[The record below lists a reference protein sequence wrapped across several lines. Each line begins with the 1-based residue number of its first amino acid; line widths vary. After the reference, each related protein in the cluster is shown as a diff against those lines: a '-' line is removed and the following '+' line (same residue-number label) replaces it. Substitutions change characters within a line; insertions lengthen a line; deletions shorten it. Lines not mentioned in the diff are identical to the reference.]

1 VGDREKSEDFGQPMK
16 ILIWNILHGG
26 GPRRT
31 PAIALAILD
40 HRPDLV
46 VLTEFRMTTGGQ
58 LAGMLHDHGLA
69 HQSHTDP
76 PPRTNGILL
85 ACRFPITEV
94 SRPDPG
100 VFGSK
105 LITASVPGLG
115 VRLCAAHVPDARAHN
130 HHALTRKSL
139 YWNELLDV
147 ARRWRDEPAM
157 LVGDLNTGRPGLDE
171 DAHTLTSAAM
181 LGRLGEAGFSDAYRH
196 LYPRG
201 RDRSWYS
208 PTGSGFRLDH
218 ALTSASLTPRI
229 ESVGYSQTEREERL
243 SDHAPM
249 LLEIGGEA
257 GRGLGEQKNTQKEG
271 PSGLRA
277 R

>member
-1 VGDREKSEDFGQPMK
+1 VE
-16 ILIWNILHGG
+16 H
-26 GPRRT
+26 
-31 PAIALAILD
+31 ALDGVALGLQSGAPP
-40 HRPDLV
+40 HLAQ
-46 VLTEFRMTTGGQ
+46 GQ
-58 LAGMLHDHGLA
+58 LAGVLHDHGLA
-69 HQSHTDP
+69 HQTHTDP

-85 ACRFPITEV
+85 ACRFPITHV
-94 SRPDPG
+94 GRPDPR

-105 LITASVPGLG
+105 LITARVPGLG
-115 VRLCAAHVPDARAHN
+115 VRVGAAHVPDARAHD

-139 YWNELLDV
+139 YWKELL
-147 ARRWRDEPAM
+147 AIAGRWRDETAM

-181 LGRLGEAGFSDAYRH
+181 LGRLGEAGFTDAYRH
-196 LYPRG
+196 LHPRG
-201 RDRSWYS
+201 KDRSWYS

-229 ESVGYSQTEREERL
+229 ESVGYSQTEREQRL

-249 LLEIGGEA
+249 LLEIRGEPAPGSGG
-257 GRGLGEQKNTQKEG
+257 QKNTQKEG
-271 PSGLRA
+271 PPGLRA

>member
-1 VGDREKSEDFGQPMK
+1 MR
-16 ILIWNILHGG
+16 ILTWNILHGG

-46 VLTEFRMTTGGQ
+46 VLTEFRLTTGGQ
-58 LAGMLHDHGLA
+58 LAGVLHDHGLA
-69 HQSHTDP
+69 HQAHTDP
-76 PPRTNGILL
+76 PPKRNGILL
-85 ACRFPITEV
+85 ASRFPITEIR
-94 SRPDPG
+94 RPDPR

-115 VRLCAAHVPDARAHN
+115 VHVGAAHVPDARAHD

-139 YWNELLDV
+139 YWKALLDI
-147 ARRWRDEPAM
+147 AGRWKDRPAM
-157 LVGDLNTGRPGLDE
+157 LLGDLNTGRPGLDE
-171 DAHTLTSAAM
+171 DARTLTSAAM
-181 LGRLGEAGFSDAYRH
+181 LGRLGEAGFTDAYRH
-196 LYPRG
+196 LHPRG

-208 PTGSGFRLDH
+208 ATGSGFRLDH

-229 ESVGYSQTEREERL
+229 ESVRYSQSEREQRL

-249 LLEIGGEA
+249 LLEIRGEP
-257 GRGLGEQKNTQKEG
+257 GPGPTGQKNTQKEG
-271 PSGLRA
+271 LSGLRA